1 MSHTWRRLLVVSR
14 GSCVKESSALRGNFA
29 LGGKNCQAPASPPH
43 QARLSLSHPEVVKVR
58 VNKQSYISLEN
69 YVPNNQ
75 LKKKHNVW
83 GPIFYDTATDKI
95 WRKKSKT
102 GGKTAKI
109 FHILGIFWMSNSRSV
124 WNNLVSQHLLGHMK
138 LRLKVESKVKVN
150 SYLFLLEARF
160 GLVLFAQNSL
170 RAHWVF

>member
-1 MSHTWRRLLVVSR
+1 MFYKHTKSQLYTSCNTLSHSQYHTLLTSSIHIVDELVCLQTCQPSQQTKECSSILCPTVTYITYMYLMSHTWRRLSVVSR

-69 YVPNNQ
+69 YVPKSQ

-83 GPIFYDTATDKI
+83 GPIFHDTATDEI
-95 WRKKSKT
+95 
-102 GGKTAKI
+102 
-109 FHILGIFWMSNSRSV
+109 
-124 WNNLVSQHLLGHMK
+124 
-138 LRLKVESKVKVN
+138 
-150 SYLFLLEARF
+150 
-160 GLVLFAQNSL
+160 
-170 RAHWVF
+170 